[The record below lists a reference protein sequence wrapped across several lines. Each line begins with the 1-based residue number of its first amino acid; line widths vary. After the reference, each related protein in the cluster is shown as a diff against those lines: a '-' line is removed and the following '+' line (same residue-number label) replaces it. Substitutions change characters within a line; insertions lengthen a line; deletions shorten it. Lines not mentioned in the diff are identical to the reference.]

1 MLLCTIIL
9 VSPAVGRLTNAVNVS
24 ELYELITGIAASIVL
39 LVLFDLGSGGIRR
52 STLLLIVAAVLLE
65 TVALVFAIGFL
76 QDALAQ
82 IMLAV

>member
-1 MLLCTIIL
+1 
-9 VSPAVGRLTNAVNVS
+9 
-24 ELYELITGIAASIVL
+24 VL

-52 STLLLIVAAVLLE
+52 STLLLILAAVLLE
-65 TVALVFAIGFL
+65 IVALVFAVGFL